1 MTSRAWGR
9 VVQAEMRR
17 VGGVLLRAN
26 KHQVY
31 RLPDGRRVCAPRSPG
46 DRRAIFNLQRDI
58 RRGAIP
64 VSC

>member
-1 MTSRAWGR
+1 MSRSAWSR
-9 VVQAEMRR
+9 VVQAEMRQ

-31 RLPDGRRVCAPRSPG
+31 RLPDGRRVNVACSPG

>member
-1 MTSRAWGR
+1 MTSRAWDR
-9 VVQAEMRR
+9 IVQAEMRR

-31 RLPDGRRVCAPRSPG
+31 RLPDGRRVTVACSPG
-46 DRRAIFNLQRDI
+46 DRAIFYLRRDI

>member
-1 MTSRAWGR
+1 MTCSAWGR
-9 VVQAEMRR
+9 IVQAEMRR

-31 RLPDGRRVCAPRSPG
+31 RLPDGRRVNVACSPG

>member
-1 MTSRAWGR
+1 MSRSAWSR
-9 VVQAEMRR
+9 VVQTEMRR

-31 RLPDGRRVCAPRSPG
+31 RLPDGRQVYVSCSPG

-58 RRGAIP
+58 RRGEHP